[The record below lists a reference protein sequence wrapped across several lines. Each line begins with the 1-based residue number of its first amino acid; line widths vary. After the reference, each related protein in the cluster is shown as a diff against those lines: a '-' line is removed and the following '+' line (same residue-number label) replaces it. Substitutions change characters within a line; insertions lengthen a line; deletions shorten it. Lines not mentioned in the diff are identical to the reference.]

1 VSNILLV
8 DDHREN
14 LVALE
19 AILEPLGNE
28 LVSVTSGEAAL
39 RELLRREFA
48 LILLDV
54 QMPGLDGFETAA
66 LIKQRE
72 RTRSVPII
80 FVTAISTQDAHVF
93 RGYSAGAVD
102 YIFKPFNPDVMRSKV
117 EAFVELHRRTKDLQ
131 RQEEELRERELTAL
145 RTAERHRY
153 RELAEAMPQIVWV
166 ADPEGHATYYN
177 KRWFEYTGLAPNTT
191 SDADWRNVT
200 HPDDL
205 AEATARREASFE
217 TGAVFEAEYR
227 FRAADGGYRWHLGRA
242 VPVRDEHGKIDHW
255 VGTATD
261 IDDQKRSE
269 EVQRFLLEASTLLAN
284 TLSYRTTLASLARLA
299 VPHLGDWCAIELVD
313 ADGALREVEVAHHD
327 EKKVA
332 LARELR
338 SRYPALGE
346 GSGPAEVART
356 GQAELVSDISP
367 EMIERVAVDDLHLE
381 LLRDLGLR
389 SYMCVPM
396 VARGRV
402 RGTMTFVQAESGRVY
417 DEVDLAL
424 AQDLGRRAAVAIDN
438 AELFRQAEER
448 AEAARVLAAI
458 ADGVVLVDQ
467 AGVVRLWNPAA
478 ERMTGL
484 LEQDV
489 VDKPLARVVPGLA
502 GVEGGI
508 ADGRSATVPM
518 DLAGREVWL
527 SISAVRFDDG
537 TVYAF
542 RDLTDERALEAMR
555 QDLVAT
561 VSHELRTP
569 LAAIYGAAMTLQRS
583 DVELEG
589 DLRARLLQIV
599 VEESDRLG
607 NIVNDLLLASQ
618 LDRGNLHVS
627 IQACDAVTLAEGV
640 LEAARAHVS
649 DGVELSLSKPA
660 KVPKVAADP
669 GQLQQVLANLVDN
682 AVKYSPGG
690 GRVTVTLEQRADQ
703 LRFSVSDPGLGIPAA
718 EQRRIFEKFYRLDP
732 DMNHGIGG
740 TGLGLYI
747 CRELVRRVGGRIW
760 VESQEGKGSTFFVE
774 LPLAHDR
781 APKKNKTASRARA
794 A

>member
-1 VSNILLV
+1 VSSILLV

-39 RELLRREFA
+39 RELLRTEFA

-117 EAFVELHRRTKDLQ
+117 EAFVELYRRTKDLQ

-145 RTAERHRY
+145 RTSERHRY

-166 ADPEGHATYYN
+166 SDPKGRATYYN
-177 KRWFEYTGLAPNTT
+177 NRWFDYTGLDPNTT
-191 SDADWRNVT
+191 SDTDWRKVT
-200 HPDDL
+200 HPDDRAL
-205 AEATARREASFE
+205 ATAKREASVE
-217 TGAVFEAEYR
+217 TGEVFEAEYR
-227 FRAADGGYRWHLGRA
+227 FRAADGSYRWHLGRA
-242 VPVRDEHGKIDHW
+242 VPVRGEDGKIDHW

-261 IDDQKRSE
+261 IDDQKRSG

-327 EKKVA
+327 EKKVT

-356 GQAELVSDISP
+356 GKAELVSDISP
-367 EMIERVAVDDLHLE
+367 EMIERVAVDELHLE

-402 RGTMTFVQAESGRVY
+402 RGTMTFVQSESGRVY
-417 DEVDLAL
+417 DEIDLAL

-508 ADGRSATVPM
+508 ADGRSATIPM
-518 DLAGREVWL
+518 DLGGREVWL

-583 DVELEG
+583 DVQLEG
-589 DLRARLLQIV
+589 DLRTRLLQIV

-627 IQACDAVTLAEGV
+627 IQACDAASLAEGV
-640 LEAARAHVS
+640 VEAARAHVGE
-649 DGVELSLSKPA
+649 GVELSLSKPA
-660 KVPKVAADP
+660 KLPKVAADP

-690 GRVTVTLEQRADQ
+690 GRVTVALEQRADQ
-703 LRFSVSDPGLGIPAA
+703 LRFAVSDPGLGIPAA

-781 APKKNKTASRARA
+781 APKKKSATRARA

>member
-1 VSNILLV
+1 VSNVLLV

-131 RQEEELRERELTAL
+131 RHEEELRERELAAL

-177 KRWFEYTGLAPNTT
+177 KRWFDYTGLDPGAP
-191 SDADWRNVT
+191 SDADWRQVT
-200 HPDDL
+200 HPDDV
-205 AEATARREASFE
+205 AVATAKRETSFS
-217 TGAVFEAEYR
+217 TGASFEAEYR
-227 FRAADGGYRWHLGRA
+227 FRAADGTYRWHLGRA
-242 VPVRDEHGKIDHW
+242 VPVRDEDGKIDHW

-269 EVQRFLLEASTLLAN
+269 EVQRFLLEASTLLAT

-313 ADGALREVEVAHHD
+313 ADGALREVEVAHVD
-327 EKKVA
+327 DKKIA

-356 GQAELVSDISP
+356 GQAELVADISP
-367 EMIERVAVDDLHLE
+367 EMIKRVAVDDLHLE

-402 RGTMTFVQAESGRVY
+402 LGTMTFVQAESGRVY

-424 AQDLGRRAAVAIDN
+424 AQDLGRRAAVSIDN

-467 AGVVRLWNPAA
+467 SGIVRLWNPAA
-478 ERMTGL
+478 ERLTGL

-489 VDKPLARVVPGLA
+489 LDKPLARVVPGLA

-518 DLAGREVWL
+518 DLGGREVWL

-569 LAAIYGAAMTLQRS
+569 LAAIYGAAMTLQRT
-583 DVELEG
+583 DVVLEG
-589 DLRARLLQIV
+589 ELRARLLQIV

-618 LDRGNLHVS
+618 LDRGNLHVT
-627 IQACDAVTLAEGV
+627 IEACDAASLAEGV
-640 LEAARAHVS
+640 LEAARAHIPAA
-649 DGVELSLSKPA
+649 VELVLSKAP
-660 KVPKVAADP
+660 KLPKVAADP

-682 AVKYSPGG
+682 AVKYSPEGG
-690 GRVTVTLEQRADQ
+690 QVTVALERRADQ
-703 LRFSVSDPGLGIPAA
+703 MRFAVSDPGLGIPAA

-774 LPLAHDR
+774 LPLAPDGVR
-781 APKKNKTASRARA
+781 LPRNPSA
-794 A
+794 AAA

>member
-1 VSNILLV
+1 VSSSILLV
-8 DDHREN
+8 DDRREN

-72 RTRSVPII
+72 RTRNVPII
-80 FVTAISTQDAHVF
+80 FVTAISTQEAHVF

-117 EAFVELHRRTKDLQ
+117 EAFVELHRRNEVLQ
-131 RQEEELRERELTAL
+131 RQESELRERELAAL

-166 ADPEGHATYYN
+166 SDPEGRATYYN
-177 KRWFEYTGLAPNTT
+177 KRWFDYTGLDPGST
-191 SDADWRNVT
+191 SDADWRHVT
-200 HPDDL
+200 YTDDL
-205 AEATARREASFE
+205 PLAMAKREASFE

-227 FRAADGGYRWHLGRA
+227 FRGADGVYRWHLGRA
-242 VPVRDEHGKIDHW
+242 VPVRDENGKIDHW

-261 IDDQKRSE
+261 IEDQKRSE
-269 EVQRFLLEASTLLAN
+269 EMQRFLLEASTLLAS

-313 ADGALREVEVAHHD
+313 ADGALREVGVAHED
-327 EKKVA
+327 EKKIA

-346 GSGPAEVART
+346 NSGPAEVART
-356 GQAELVSDISP
+356 GKAELVPAITP
-367 EMIERVAVDDLHLE
+367 VMLERVAVDELHLE

-396 VARGRV
+396 IARDRV
-402 RGTMTFVQAESGRVY
+402 LGTMTFVHAESGRVY

-438 AELFRQAEER
+438 AELFREAEER

-458 ADGVVLVDQ
+458 ADGVVLVDK
-467 AGVVRLWNPAA
+467 ADLVRLWNPAA

-484 LEQDV
+484 LERDV
-489 VDKPLARVVPGLA
+489 VNRPLAAVVPGLA
-502 GVEGGI
+502 GVEDGI

-518 DLAGREVWL
+518 ELAGREVWL

-583 DVELEG
+583 DVELEEE
-589 DLRARLLQIV
+589 LRERLLQIV

-618 LDRGNLHVS
+618 LDRGNLHVA
-627 IQACDAVTLAEGV
+627 IEACDAGSLAEGV
-640 LEAARAHVS
+640 VDAARAH
-649 DGVELSLSKPA
+649 LPA
-660 KVPKVAADP
+660 KIELTLKKPSKLPDVAADP
-669 GQLQQVLANLVDN
+669 GQLQQVLANLVEN

-690 GRVTVTLEQRADQ
+690 GTVTLALERRGDQ
-703 LRFSVSDPGLGIPAA
+703 VRFAVSDPGLGIPAA

-732 DMNHGIGG
+732 NMTHGIGG

-747 CRELVRRVGGRIW
+747 CRELVRHVGGRIW
-760 VESQEGKGSTFFVE
+760 VESKEGEGSTFFVE
-774 LPLAHDR
+774 LPLARDR
-781 APKKNKTASRARA
+781 TPKSKTRARVKA